1 MNDDKV
7 LSDEEFVNKLMPLS
21 TLTQDNYNTYRC
33 RAYLLQALK
42 NGELIRKENLPSV
55 EEIENI
61 ISIFACKYGCQYRI
75 DGSKTAQSIRAL
87 IESKVERIT

>member
-21 TLTQDNYNTYRC
+21 TLTQDNHNTYRC

-55 EEIENI
+55 EGIENI
-61 ISIFACKYGCQYRI
+61 ISIFARKYGFILRG
-75 DGSKTAQSIRAL
+75 DGWTKKGKPS
-87 IESKVERIT
+87 E